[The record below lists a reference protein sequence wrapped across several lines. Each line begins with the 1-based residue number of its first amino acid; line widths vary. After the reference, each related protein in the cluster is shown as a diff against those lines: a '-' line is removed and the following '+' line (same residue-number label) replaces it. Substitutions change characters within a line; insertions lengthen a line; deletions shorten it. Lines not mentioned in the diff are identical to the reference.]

1 MNDAPKYDISFCSDD
16 EDDPPHQCAMRRAI
30 EATLHRYKMKHVC
43 LNVAIVDDERMA
55 QLNEQYLGHH
65 GPTDVLT
72 FDLRDCERTDDP
84 SAPVGQLDLSNILD
98 IEGEIVLSIDTASR
112 EAGARDHSVE
122 SEMAL
127 YAVHGTLHLLGHD
140 DQSEADAA
148 SMHEIEDAI
157 LSEVGLGAAFRSEE
171 L

>member
-1 MNDAPKYDISFCSDD
+1 MNDTPVYDISFCSED
-16 EDDPPHQCAMRRAI
+16 EDDPPHQCAIRRAI
-30 EATLHRYKMKHVC
+30 EATLHRHKIQHAHI
-43 LNVAIVDDERMA
+43 NVAVVNDERMA

-72 FDLRDCERTDDP
+72 FDLRDRERIDDQ
-84 SAPVGQLDLSNILD
+84 SAPVGQLDLSNILE
-98 IEGEIVLSIDTASR
+98 IEGEIVLSIDTATR
-112 EAGARDHSVE
+112 EAEARDHSVE

-140 DQSEADAA
+140 DQSEAEAA

-157 LSEVGLGAAFRSEE
+157 LSELGLGAAFRSKEP
-171 L
+171 